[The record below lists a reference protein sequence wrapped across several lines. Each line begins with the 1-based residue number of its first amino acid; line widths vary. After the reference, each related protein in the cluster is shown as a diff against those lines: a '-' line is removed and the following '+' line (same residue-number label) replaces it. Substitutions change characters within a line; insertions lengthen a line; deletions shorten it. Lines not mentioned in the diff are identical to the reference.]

1 MCEREKSNGLR
12 SMFVSLFFL
21 LHPRIY
27 WLDPKKL
34 QKEKCNV
41 SFAKDREIS
50 MYVFTLC
57 ERDQRKWIIDKVYVF
72 NINWLDL
79 TISLP
84 TKKYQCMLLPCVK
97 KKKRDTWPRSMFSIS
112 INLTWQYLYLLKNME
127 KFISVYHYHV
137 WKRKKNRIIV

>member
-1 MCEREKSNGLR
+1 
-12 SMFVSLFFL
+12 MFVFSPPPMDL
-21 LHPRIY
+21 LTWPE
-27 WLDPKKL
+27 KTQK
-34 QKEKCNV
+34 KEKGNV
-41 SFAKDREIS
+41 SFAKDIEISMYVFTYIEIS

-127 KFISVYHYHV
+127 KFMSKHHYHV
-137 WKRKKNRIIV
+137 WKRKKNNIIV